1 MSDYYNKYNKAEL
14 KRLIKEKEKT
24 IEAQKKPR
32 LADGRINPDYKG
44 KPSPVV
50 KDQLKKAKDNF
61 TKRFGADGN
70 KNRPDYKKAAL
81 LKAKGGGGSRGEDGI
96 IRGLGSD
103 LDPKELVKSMK
114 TSMDFRKGGMV
125 LSTTDNR
132 KNK

>member
-61 TKRFGADGN
+61 IKRFGADGN

-81 LKAKGGGGSRGEDGI
+81 LNAKGGGGSRGEDGI

-103 LDPKELVKSMK
+103 LDPKKLVKSMK